1 MRTGLRR
8 TKWGLGVVGMLGLGM
23 TGLVAA
29 AFAWQPWGRV
39 VARVEGEKIATE
51 AFLDRLLKE
60 AGKPVLQRMIDEL
73 LIRQAAE
80 RRQITVSEEE
90 IDQKWEAFRRMQFP
104 NEADYERWRKEN
116 QDRLPDIRAYLREE
130 VLVEKLARLEV
141 QVTDEEIAR
150 YYQEHPQEFH
160 IGERVHAYG
169 ILLES
174 RENALEILKL
184 LRTGQ
189 AQFADMARAFSL
201 DPATKDQ
208 GGDMGLFERGTY
220 AEEIEK
226 VVFELKPGEI
236 SDPVEIPSVGYYLF
250 KVTGQKPPETRSL
263 DEVRED
269 IRRRLDR
276 QKFEAKKRTFVQ
288 DLRQRAQI
296 EILDERLR

>member
-1 MRTGLRR
+1 
-8 TKWGLGVVGMLGLGM
+8 MLGLGM
-23 TGLVAA
+23 AGLVAT

-39 VARVEGEKIATE
+39 IARVEGEKIETK

-73 LIRQAAE
+73 LIRRAAE
-80 RRQITVSEEE
+80 RQHITVSEEE
-90 IDQKWEAFRRMQFP
+90 IDRQWDTFRRMRFP
-104 NEADYERWRKEN
+104 NEADYERWQQEN
-116 QDRLPDIRAYLREE
+116 QDRLPEIRAYLREE

-150 YYQEHPQEFH
+150 YYREHQPEFR

-184 LRTGQ
+184 LRSGQ

-226 VVFELKPGEI
+226 VVFELKPGEVC
-236 SDPVEIPSVGYYLF
+236 DPVEIPSVGYYLF
-250 KVTGQKPPETRSL
+250 KVTGKKPPETRPL

-276 QKFEAKKRTFVQ
+276 QKFEEKKRTYVQ